1 MAREA
6 VEDFDIPSFMTSR
19 EYDQRRREHLR
30 QIEEEERRIALEAER
45 RRRYK
50 LQKQAEAK
58 RMREIKRIKALVVKI
73 AIGGLL
79 ITVTGTAL
87 VNSLAS
93 NESVKQS
100 VENQYE
106 VIMSTEASIPRDDMY
121 IVGSSPAEKTKDIV
135 NIDLSFEARKASI
148 DSTGKFKVGSEVNA
162 YLLMVLD
169 NNEEIYNLF
178 LKYGEMYG
186 VDPYI
191 LIAKAFQES
200 SFNHNSCLPGGKNYN
215 GYGVGIM
222 QHETPDGREVV
233 AHNYVTGQDDVMY
246 LTMNNAIDL
255 EKNIQMG
262 AMHFQKCLE
271 NNNGNV
277 LLALQSYNYGQGMIN
292 SILQKYA
299 SSKGITVDAV
309 KNAYTDTG
317 WLSLVTD
324 AHNNAWKYIS
334 NWDGYYGDADYIK
347 NVLRYF
353 IGNDICYNYN
363 GEKVVFNLNTFDM
376 ITVVE
381 NVRVIS

>member
-93 NESVKQS
+93 NESVKQP

-376 ITVVE
+376 ITVDE

>member
-50 LQKQAEAK
+50 LQKQAKAK

-93 NESVKQS
+93 NESVKQP

-376 ITVVE
+376 ITVDE

>member
-222 QHETPDGREVV
+222 QHETPDEREVV

>member
-50 LQKQAEAK
+50 LQKQAKAK

-93 NESVKQS
+93 NESVKQP

-376 ITVVE
+376 INVDE